1 MRQLT
6 FYDAVTI
13 SFFHHLAFVPKKYVN
28 LQIEIFLFLLNQ
40 HQTIIV
46 VE

>member
-1 MRQLT
+1 M
-6 FYDAVTI
+6 FYDNNKNSFPHQLAV
-13 SFFHHLAFVPKKYVN
+13 VPKKYVN
-28 LQIEIFLFLLNQ
+28 LQIEIFLFLINQ

>member
-28 LQIEIFLFLLNQ
+28 LQIEIVLFFAKNNIKRIQ
-40 HQTIIV
+40 W
-46 VE
+46 